1 MCPTSVRLKKE
12 AAGGGLGFVCMWGR
26 QMGQGNLKLE
36 QKKQA
41 LHAIGLKCCFAYL
54 EEGME
59 KKSADENI
67 LKNLKKKREK
77 TRKEGKKRATLT
89 C

>member
-1 MCPTSVRLKKE
+1 MHVGKADGAGQSE
-12 AAGGGLGFVCMWGR
+12 AGT
-26 QMGQGNLKLE
+26 
-36 QKKQA
+36 KKQA